1 MSNVDMGSIVL
12 TLCVLLA
19 LIHAFGYLFEK
30 MRQPR
35 LIGEICAGIFLG
47 PFVMGKMIP
56 AFSTKIFGTTLHGP
70 NKIEIV
76 LDFMYW
82 IGLILLMFISG
93 SETRNLVSKENRKET
108 AWLLGIGTPMPFFI
122 MLILG
127 LTTTLI
133 PLGKLTGAAGEPNST
148 LLVLAVAVSVTSI
161 PIISRIFYDLGIIET
176 RFASLILGS
185 AVLEDIILWG
195 VLAVASGIASS
206 AATAQQTIVTD
217 VTSHVFAT
225 FAYMIV
231 GLTVA
236 PKALK
241 RIYNLRFN
249 ILAKASPVG
258 YVLFILFAYTAV
270 AAAFKINLIFASF
283 LAGFGVVGGISGSE
297 RMHFS
302 PSIEAINKVGFALF
316 IPVYFA
322 IVGHKLNLGRDFSLT
337 MLLVFFIGSSLL
349 SIVSVG
355 FAAKLAGFK
364 GLDVLNLAI
373 TTNARG
379 GPGIVLASVAYEAG
393 IINASFYTTLVI
405 TAVGTSQMAGLWLR
419 GILSRGLPLL
429 STDPEEG
436 STKFSKRESLP
447 KVLP

>member
-1 MSNVDMGSIVL
+1 MSNIEMGSIVL

-19 LIHAFGYLFEK
+19 FIHTFGYLFEK
-30 MRQPR
+30 MRQPK
-35 LIGEICAGIFLG
+35 LIGEICAGVFLG
-47 PFVMGKMIP
+47 PFVMGRFVP
-56 AFSTKIFGTTLHGP
+56 ELSTKIFGFTFNGQ

-108 AWLLGIGTPMPFFI
+108 AWLLGVGTPLPFFI
-122 MLILG
+122 VLILG
-127 LTTTLI
+127 MATSLLPI
-133 PLGKLTGAAGEPNST
+133 DKLTGTAGEETST

-206 AATAQQTIVTD
+206 ATVAQQTILSD
-217 VTSHVFAT
+217 MTSHVLVT
-225 FAYMIV
+225 FLYMIV

-236 PKALK
+236 PRGLK
-241 RIYNLRFN
+241 YIHTLRFN
-249 ILAKASPVG
+249 ILEKSSPVG
-258 YVLFILFAYTAV
+258 YVLFILFAYTAI
-270 AAAFKINLIFASF
+270 AAALKINLIFAAF
-283 LAGFGVVGGISGSE
+283 IAGFGVIGGIEGSE
-297 RMHFS
+297 RKRFS
-302 PSIEAINKVGFALF
+302 ASIEAINKVGFALF
-316 IPVYFA
+316 IPIYFA
-322 IVGHKLNLGRDFSLT
+322 IVGYKLNLGRDFSLT
-337 MLLVFFIGSSLL
+337 MLIFFFIGSSLL
-349 SIVSVG
+349 SVLSVG

-364 GLDVLNLAI
+364 GLDILNLAI

-405 TAVGTSQMAGLWLR
+405 TAIATSQLAGTWLR
-419 GILSRGLPLL
+419 IILNRGLPLL
-429 STDPEEG
+429 STDPHEG
-436 STKFSKRESLP
+436 STKFFKAP
-447 KVLP
+447 Q